1 MYMLVLQTFLLML
14 AAFLLG
20 CTLACIV
27 KRSLNRV
34 AAADGPADYMQ
45 VDAPPT
51 VPRSA
56 PEPVAPARPPVPVS
70 PGETQRFERA
80 LTGDVASAAS
90 VAETST
96 TGPMIEVQAPPAPPT
111 VDDRRDDTA
120 SGLAAAAAAAAAAS
134 VVAAQSSERVE
145 YEVPSYSRPDDAPD
159 APDPSYAAIALA
171 EGGSTPGLGET
182 YNAIAVASHDGSM
195 LPPPG
200 VIEAELPPPQ
210 MPEPA
215 PEPLPVPAIDVP
227 VGERPDDAPEDPD
240 PNYVAE
246 AIAAGAEYVP
256 PAPSEDA
263 GFDLPE
269 VSDDYTLP
277 PEGETY
283 ASVATGAVAGGV
295 AAAAT
300 AVAGALDDVTY
311 ETKSTHAS
319 TALAAAAGMAAQR
332 AAGDHAGDDLTRIQG
347 IDEVLASRLN
357 YVGVTR
363 FAQIARWS
371 GDDLRR
377 MSQTLGFFGRI
388 EDEYWIGQAR
398 ELAEKQGDLDDGFAL
413 PDDTP
418 PTVSHATPA
427 GAADIAT
434 AAAAAA
440 AAAMAAT
447 AHARRSPEGS
457 ANPSYYDS
465 PAPSRV
471 QDSPAPSGEGDTGS
485 YEFEPPKTEGEAE
498 PVAEPESGFD
508 EFETPADAN
517 QPEPVVETEDGFY
530 EFDAP
535 AANNATSSAGDGEF
549 GFDEFDQSGDGAA
562 DAGGAARSDLAGLRS
577 VKSES
582 LRGDDVDYSRAG
594 LDDLKRIRGIGVLI
608 EKKLNSLGIVSYEQV
623 ANWSTAD
630 IERISEL
637 LDFKGRIERENWIE
651 QARIL
656 ASGGQTE
663 FSRRVDRG
671 EV

>member
-20 CTLACIV
+20 CTIACIV

-34 AAADGPADYMQ
+34 VAADGPVDPYMQ
-45 VDAPPT
+45 VDVPPV

-80 LTGDVASAAS
+80 LTGDVASAES
-90 VAETST
+90 VAPATS
-96 TGPMIEVQAPPAPPT
+96 TGPMIEVQAPPAAPV
-111 VDDRRDDTA
+111 VDERREDTA

-134 VVAAQSSERVE
+134 VVAAQMSRHDEADAASDEASVYSAE
-145 YEVPSYSRPDDAPD
+145 EAGYSRPDDAPD
-159 APDPSYAAIALA
+159 GPDPSYVAIALA
-171 EGGSTPGLGET
+171 EGGSVPGVGET

-195 LPPPG
+195 LPPPA
-200 VIEAELPPPQ
+200 VIEAELPPPE
-210 MPEPA
+210 MPGPA
-215 PEPLPVPAIDVP
+215 AEPLPIPAVDVPA
-227 VGERPDDAPEDPD
+227 GERPDDAPEDPD

-256 PAPSEDA
+256 QPE
-263 GFDLPE
+263 PE
-269 VSDDYTLP
+269 VGEFELPAVTEDFALP
-277 PEGETY
+277 PEGQTY

-295 AAAAT
+295 AAAAA

-319 TALAAAAGMAAQR
+319 TALAAAAEIAAQR
-332 AAGDHAGDDLTRIQG
+332 ASGDHAGDDLTRIQG
-347 IDEVLASRLN
+347 IDDVLESRLN
-357 YVGVTR
+357 YAGVTR
-363 FAQIARWS
+363 FAQIASWS
-371 GDDLRR
+371 GDDVRR

-398 ELAEKQGDLDDGFAL
+398 ELAEKQGDLDGGFAL

-447 AHARRSPEGS
+447 TMS
-457 ANPSYYDS
+457 ATQRPHDSSYYDAA
-465 PAPSRV
+465 PPSRGPDPATASGSEPELEDLEAPIGDAENV
-471 QDSPAPSGEGDTGS
+471 AAAEGAYQDFEAPEAEAVSEPAADESAAS
-485 YEFEPPKTEGEAE
+485 YE
-498 PVAEPESGFD
+498 
-508 EFETPADAN
+508 
-517 QPEPVVETEDGFY
+517 
-530 EFDAP
+530 
-535 AANNATSSAGDGEF
+535 
-549 GFDEFDQSGDGAA
+549 EFDQADDAAA
-562 DAGGAARSDLAGLRS
+562 DAGGGSRPDLAGLRS
-577 VKSES
+577 VRSES
-582 LRGDDVDYSRAG
+582 LRGEDVDYSRAG

-623 ANWSTAD
+623 ANWATAD